1 MDMFSNNINK
11 HNFSTRTLGK
21 ADLELFKAI
30 RLESLLKEPHLFG
43 STFER
48 ESAMRDE
55 EWLRKLRDT
64 SCAYFVLSL
73 GQEDVG
79 LTGILTS
86 RENPTHAILIASYI
100 RQEHRRKGGSDFLY
114 EARLEWAR
122 KNGFEA
128 VIVSHRS
135 SNEASRRAN
144 QRHGFEYTHSEPHTW
159 NDGVVEDEVFY
170 RLLLKS

>member
-1 MDMFSNNINK
+1 MDMPVSNLTK
-11 HNFSTRTLGK
+11 QSFSTRTFGEG
-21 ADLELFKAI
+21 DLELFKAI
-30 RLESLLKEPHLFG
+30 RLEALLKEPHLFG

-48 ESAMRDE
+48 ESSMSDE
-55 EWLRKLRDT
+55 EWLRKLRGP
-64 SCAYFVLSL
+64 SCAYFILSL

-86 RENPTHAILIASYI
+86 RENPKHAILIASYI

-122 KNGFEA
+122 KNGFEE

-135 SNEASRRAN
+135 SNEASKRAN

-159 NDGVVEDEVFY
+159 NDGVVENEVFY
-170 RLLLKS
+170 RLRL